1 MVGEVFIYQDV
12 EKTQVF
18 YLNIAIFK
26 ALIAYTWFTFFQSCL
41 EEAKKK
47 LDDEIKHTTKKMND
61 IKESMSDLK
70 TYLYGKFGN
79 HINLEAEEE

>member
-18 YLNIAIFK
+18 YLNIAVFK
-26 ALIAYTWFTFFQSCL
+26 ALIAYTLFTLFQSCL

-47 LDDEIKHTTKKMND
+47 LDDEIKQTTKKMND

-70 TYLYGKFGN
+70 THLYGKFGS